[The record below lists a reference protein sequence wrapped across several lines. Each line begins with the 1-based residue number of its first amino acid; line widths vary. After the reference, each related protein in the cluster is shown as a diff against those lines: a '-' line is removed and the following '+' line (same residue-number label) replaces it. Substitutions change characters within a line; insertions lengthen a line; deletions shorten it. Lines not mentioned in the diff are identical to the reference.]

1 MFPRHSLVFSARV
14 AANCM
19 TRLTPCLQGGVPDD
33 EVLAALQ
40 SPARPAGHD
49 QCNITS
55 PAAGASVCV
64 AVVARFHDTL
74 ADVDTVI

>member
-1 MFPRHSLVFSARV
+1 M
-14 AANCM
+14 
-19 TRLTPCLQGGVPDD
+19 PDD

-49 QCNITS
+49 QCNITA
-55 PAAGASVCV
+55 PAAGAAVCV